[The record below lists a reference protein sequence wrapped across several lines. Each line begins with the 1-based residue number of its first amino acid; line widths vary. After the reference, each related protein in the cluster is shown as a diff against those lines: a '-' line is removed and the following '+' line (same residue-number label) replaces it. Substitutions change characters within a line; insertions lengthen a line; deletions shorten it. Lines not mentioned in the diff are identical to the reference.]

1 VVLALAA
8 VAYAGVFAAFVL
20 LEKPGLGVG
29 HFFYVPI
36 CLVALVTDGMLGAA
50 TGVLTAAFYALAVE
64 AAPGVPSAEALTKAT
79 GIRLVTFAL
88 VGGLIG
94 NAMLATAGLIG
105 ADARVPTMVLQ
116 RAPLGHRGSYLA
128 TGLNVAQCLGWAVFE
143 LIVIA
148 KAASLLSDKFL
159 GFQATW
165 LWTVLFGALAT
176 VLALAG
182 PISFVR
188 RYIRK
193 VAIWAVAASIVYLT
207 WWILDG
213 SGGHHVWSGKGHH
226 GSFWAAVD
234 IVIAVTVSWAPL
246 VADYTRFARSRKSAF
261 WGVGIGYLIPT
272 FFQFGFGSLLVLS
285 RGVDP
290 NRPELILTAIAGGGL
305 AAALALLA
313 LTVDE
318 TDEAF
323 ANVYSA
329 AVSVQNIAT
338 QVSQRLL
345 IGGVAA
351 LATVGALVINLRQ
364 YQGFLYLLGS
374 FFVPLFGVL
383 LADWLLAG
391 AHYTRERV
399 FEAPAFRPAQIG
411 AWLVGF
417 GLYQWLLPQG
427 PSWWLSLINHNTPAV
442 DFTASVPSFAAA
454 FGLAALAGLIAR
466 RPKPAFAE
474 S

>member
-1 VVLALAA
+1 MSVETPHWGIEPVPARMRVLGGVDMTLLWLNLGFSLLVIVLPAYFDLSLGKAL
-8 VAYAGVFAAFVL
+8 L
-20 LEKPGLGVG
+20 
-29 HFFYVPI
+29 
-36 CLVALVTDGMLGAA
+36 A
-50 TGVLTAAFYALAVE
+50 TV
-64 AAPGVPSAEALTKAT
+64 
-79 GIRLVTFAL
+79 

-105 ADARVPTMVLQ
+105 ADGRVPAMVLQ
-116 RAPLGHRGSYLA
+116 RAPLGHRGSFLA
-128 TGLNVAQCLGWAVFE
+128 TGLNVAQCLGWSIFE

-148 KAASLLSDKFL
+148 KAASLLSDRFL
-159 GFQATW
+159 GFEATW
-165 LWTVLFGALAT
+165 LWTVLFGVLAT

-182 PISFVR
+182 PVSFVR

-193 VAIWAVAASIVYLT
+193 VAIWAVVASIVYLT
-207 WWILDG
+207 WWIVDG
-213 SGGHHVWSGKGHH
+213 ARGHDVWSSRGHH

-246 VADYTRFARSRKSAF
+246 VADYTRFARDRRSAF

-272 FFQFGFGSLLVLS
+272 LYQFAFGSLLVLS

-290 NRPELILTAIAGGGL
+290 NHPELILTAIAGGGL

-323 ANVYSA
+323 ANVYSG
-329 AVSVQNIAT
+329 AVSVQNLAARA
-338 QVSQRLL
+338 SQRFL
-345 IGGVAA
+345 IAGVAA
-351 LATVGALVINLRQ
+351 IATVGALVIDLRQ

-391 AHYTRERV
+391 AHYTREHI
-399 FEAPAFRPAQIG
+399 FGAPSFRPAQIG

-427 PSWWLSLINHNTPAV
+427 PSWWLSLIHHDTPAV

-454 FGLAALAGLIAR
+454 FALAGIAGLLARGR
-466 RPKPAFAE
+466 RPARAFAE

>member
-1 VVLALAA
+1 MSKEAPSWGIEPVPERLRVL
-8 VAYAGVFAAFVL
+8 GGFDTTL
-20 LEKPGLGVG
+20 LWLNLGVSL
-29 HFFYVPI
+29 
-36 CLVALVTDGMLGAA
+36 LVLVLPAYFDLSLGKALLA
-50 TGVLTAAFYALAVE
+50 T
-64 AAPGVPSAEALTKAT
+64 
-79 GIRLVTFAL
+79 L
-88 VGGLIG
+88 VGGVIG
-94 NAMLATAGLIG
+94 NAILATAGMIG

-128 TGLNVAQCLGWAVFE
+128 TVLNVAQCLGWAIFE

-159 GFQATW
+159 GFEATW
-165 LWTVLFGALAT
+165 FWTVLFGAIAT
-176 VLALAG
+176 ALALAG

-193 VAIWAVAASIVYLT
+193 VAIWAVVASIGYLT

-246 VADYTRFARSRKSAF
+246 VADYTRFARSRRGAF
-261 WGVGIGYLIPT
+261 WGVGIGYLLPT
-272 FFQFGFGSLLVLS
+272 FFQFGFGSVLVLS

-329 AVSVQNIAT
+329 AVSVQNVASRVEQRVLIA
-338 QVSQRLL
+338 
-345 IGGVAA
+345 GVAA
-351 LATVGALVINLRQ
+351 ISTVGALVIDLRQ

-374 FFVPLFGVL
+374 FFVPLVGVL
-383 LADWLLAG
+383 LADWLLSG
-391 AHYTRERV
+391 ARYTSAR
-399 FEAPAFRPAQIG
+399 FFAAPAVRPAQIG

-427 PSWWLSLINHNTPAV
+427 PSWWLDLIHHDTPPV
-442 DFTASVPSFAAA
+442 DFMASVPSFAAA
-454 FGLAALAGLIAR
+454 FGLAALAGLLAR
-466 RPKPAFAE
+466 RPRAALAE

>member
-1 VVLALAA
+1 MAKAPPAWGIEPVPERLRVLG
-8 VAYAGVFAAFVL
+8 GVDMTL
-20 LEKPGLGVG
+20 LWLNLGVSL
-29 HFFYVPI
+29 
-36 CLVALVTDGMLGAA
+36 LVLVLPAYFDLSLGKALLA
-50 TGVLTAAFYALAVE
+50 T
-64 AAPGVPSAEALTKAT
+64 
-79 GIRLVTFAL
+79 L

>member
-1 VVLALAA
+1 MSRQTPAWGIEPVPERLRVLG
-8 VAYAGVFAAFVL
+8 GVDMTL
-20 LEKPGLGVG
+20 LWLNLGVSL
-29 HFFYVPI
+29 
-36 CLVALVTDGMLGAA
+36 LVLVLPAYFDLSLGKALLA
-50 TGVLTAAFYALAVE
+50 T
-64 AAPGVPSAEALTKAT
+64 
-79 GIRLVTFAL
+79 L

-94 NAMLATAGLIG
+94 NAMLALAGMIG

-128 TGLNVAQCLGWAVFE
+128 TGLNVAQCLGWSIFE

-159 GFQATW
+159 GFQAIW
-165 LWTVLFGALAT
+165 FWTILFGVLAT

-193 VAIWAVAASIVYLT
+193 VAIWAVAASIIYLT

-213 SGGHHVWSGKGHH
+213 ARGHDVWSGKGHH

-246 VADYTRFARSRKSAF
+246 VADYTRFARNRKSAF
-261 WGVGIGYLIPT
+261 WGVGIGYLLPT
-272 FFQFGFGSLLVLS
+272 FFQFGFGSVLVLS

-290 NRPELILTAIAGGGL
+290 NHPELILTAIAGGGL

-329 AVSVQNIAT
+329 AVSMQNVAT
-338 QVSQRLL
+338 RMSQRLL
-345 IGGVAA
+345 IAGAA
-351 LATVGALVINLRQ
+351 AIATGGALLINLRQ

-391 AHYTRERV
+391 ARYTSDR
-399 FEAPAFRPAQIG
+399 FFAAPAIRPAQIA

-427 PSWWLSLINHNTPAV
+427 PSWWLDLIHHNTAPV

-454 FGLAALAGLIAR
+454 FALAGLAGLVAR
-466 RPKPAFAE
+466 KPRTAFAE